1 MKFSFTLL
9 KKLVP
14 AVKNKKDLINK
25 LNLHFFEAEDAA
37 GDVLDVSI
45 PPNRFSDAASHFGIG
60 REIAAILGV
69 RYKEVLLPKYKEA
82 RLPKIKI
89 VVEDKNLCPRY
100 TAQYFENIKIGPS
113 PKWMQKILI
122 DCGLRPINNVVD
134 IMNYAMLETGQPL
147 HAFDYDKITNI
158 VVRRAK
164 KGEKITTL
172 EDKTYELNENILVIA
187 TSESLRQSAS
197 SPRQSAALAIAGIK
211 GGKKAEVDKNTK
223 RIVVEA
229 ANFNGVNIYKSS
241 KTLKLS
247 TDASLRFSHNISPE
261 LTIIGINRANK
272 LLQEVIGA
280 KTTRPVIDVN
290 YTQPRKKIIKFNLEK
305 FNKFIGT
312 DLDIR
317 TCQKYLQRLGF
328 KITPIP
334 RGLDQRAL
342 RRSLADQPESATGPR
357 KSALSPHKSALLVEV
372 PPLRRDIEIFED
384 LTEEIIRLYG
394 FNRLKSISPHLHLH
408 PSGFED
414 RIVLKDK
421 IRKVLAAA
429 GLSEVYNYS
438 FISESDLTFGS
449 GWKDEVIELEN
460 PISNQLKYLR
470 PSLAPYLVKNINSN
484 FRFFDEVRIFE
495 IGKIFYRISEKLTLG
510 IALASKKD
518 KQVFFEL
525 KGIIEQLFKKVGLVS
540 YLMPEPGEEDWIKVF
555 TNNFLISGEILKIES
570 DGETIGYLG
579 RINKELVSNYEGVL
593 VEIDLDALLKLVE
606 EEHEYLPLP
615 KYPSVMRDISI
626 LIAPTIR
633 VAEIMQAIQEVDLK
647 YIEDVDLIDEYDLQE
662 SEKRKVESKKT
673 RSLTFRIIF
682 QAEDRT
688 LTDKE
693 VNKEMEKITK
703 MLKSKFRAIIR

>member
-14 AVKNKKDLINK
+14 AINPHTKRGLASLTQKNKYPRYGVGVKNKKDLINK
-25 LNLHFFEAEDAA
+25 LNFHFFEAEDLG
-37 GDVLDVSI
+37 GDVLDISI
-45 PPNRFSDAASHFGIG
+45 PPNRFSDAASHFGIAK
-60 REIAAILGV
+60 EISAILGV
-69 RYKEVLLPKYKEA
+69 KLRISHGSGIKSRITRGSA
-82 RLPKIKI
+82 RDQQLRSASDQCFDISIK
-89 VVEDKNLCPRY
+89 DKNLCPRY

-134 IMNYAMLETGQPL
+134 IMNYAMLETGQPF
-147 HAFDYDKITNI
+147 HAFDFDKITNI
-158 VVRRAK
+158 AVRRAK

-172 EDKTYELNENILVIA
+172 EDKTYELNEDILVIA
-187 TSESLRQSAS
+187 DSKE
-197 SPRQSAALAIAGIK
+197 PIAIAGIK

-223 RIVVEA
+223 RIIVES

-241 KTLKLS
+241 KLLKFS

-261 LTIIGINRANK
+261 LTIFGINRVSQ

-280 KTTRPVIDVN
+280 KADPVIDVN
-290 YTQPRKKIIKFNLEK
+290 FTKPRKRIIKFDLEK

-312 DLDIR
+312 DLDIK
-317 TCQKYLQRLGF
+317 TCQKYLNRLGF
-328 KITPIP
+328 KMA
-334 RGLDQRAL
+334 GD
-342 RRSLADQPESATGPR
+342 
-357 KSALSPHKSALLVEV
+357 LVEV
-372 PPLRRDIEIFED
+372 PLLRQDIEIFED
-384 LTEEIIRLYG
+384 LAEEIIRLYG
-394 FNRLKSISPHLHLH
+394 YNRLKSIPPHIHLHL
-408 PSGFED
+408 SGFED
-414 RIVLKDK
+414 QIVLKDK
-421 IRKVLAAA
+421 IKKVLAAA
-429 GLSEVYNYS
+429 GLSEIYNYS

-449 GWKDEVIELEN
+449 SWKDKVIELEN

-470 PSLAPYLVKNINSN
+470 PSLAPHLIKNINSN
-484 FRFFDEVRIFE
+484 FRFFKEVRIFE
-495 IGKIFYRISEKLTLG
+495 IGHVFTRINADQKKDQRVIRGSLADPRESAMLG
-510 IALASKKD
+510 IALASKNK
-518 KQVFFEL
+518 KGEIFFEL
-525 KGIIEQLFKKVGLVS
+525 KGVIEQLFKKIGLVS
-540 YLMPEPGEEDWIKVF
+540 YLMPEQGEGDWIKVF
-555 TNNFLISGEILKIES
+555 TDNFLISGEILKIES

-626 LIAPTIR
+626 LVEPTIR
-633 VAEIMQAIQEVDLK
+633 VGEIMQEIQSIDFRYV
-647 YIEDVDLIDEYDLQE
+647 EDVDLIDEYDYQ
-662 SEKRKVESKKT
+662 SK

>member
-14 AVKNKKDLINK
+14 AIKNKKDLINK

-37 GDVLDVSI
+37 GDVLDISI
-45 PPNRFSDAASHFGIG
+45 PQNRFSDAASHFGIG

-69 RYKEVLLPKYKEA
+69 KYKEVGLPTCP
-82 RLPKIKI
+82 PKLQRRREIKV
-89 VVEDKNLCPRY
+89 VVEDKKLCPRY

-147 HAFDYDKITNI
+147 HAFDFDKITNI
-158 VVRRAK
+158 AVRRAK

-172 EDKTYELNENILVIA
+172 EDKTYELNEDILVIA
-187 TSESLRQSAS
+187 DSKE
-197 SPRQSAALAIAGIK
+197 PIAIAGIK

-223 RIVVEA
+223 RIIVES

-241 KTLKLS
+241 KLLKFP

-261 LTIIGINRANK
+261 LTIFGINRVSQ
-272 LLQEVIGA
+272 LLQEVIGVKA
-280 KTTRPVIDVN
+280 GPVIDVN
-290 YTQPRKKIIKFNLEK
+290 FTKPRKRIIKFDLEK

-312 DLDIR
+312 DLDIK
-317 TCQKYLQRLGF
+317 TCQKYLNRLGF
-328 KITPIP
+328 KIIHN
-334 RGLDQRAL
+334 
-342 RRSLADQPESATGPR
+342 S
-357 KSALSPHKSALLVEV
+357 LLVEV
-372 PPLRRDIEIFED
+372 PPLRQDIEIFED
-384 LTEEIIRLYG
+384 LAEEVIRLYG
-394 FNRLKSISPHLHLH
+394 YNRLKSIPPHIHLRL
-408 PSGFED
+408 SGFED
-414 RIVLKDK
+414 QIVLKDK
-421 IRKVLAAA
+421 IKKVLVAA

-449 GWKDEVIELEN
+449 SWKDEVIELEN

-470 PSLAPYLVKNINSN
+470 PSLAPHLIKNINSN

-495 IGKIFYRISEKLTLG
+495 IGKVFSRINADISEKLTLG

-525 KGIIEQLFKKVGLVS
+525 KGVIEQLFKKVGLVS
-540 YLMPEPGEEDWIKVF
+540 YLMPEPGKGDWIKVF
-555 TNNFLISGEILKIES
+555 TDNFLISGEILKIES

-626 LIAPTIR
+626 LVEQTIR
-633 VAEIMQAIQEVDLK
+633 VGEIMQVIQSIDFRYV
-647 YIEDVDLIDEYDLQE
+647 EDIDLIDEYDYQSTRLPSPAAQAAGGQE
-662 SEKRKVESKKT
+662 

-682 QAEDRT
+682 HAEDRT